1 MKRQGVYYAHSGEG
15 GRFQTAMAHSMNVAR
30 MAYIFGNEIGIG
42 RQVSAVARLHDLGK
56 WTSGF
61 QARLDGGSAVDH
73 SSIGAAMAA
82 TLMGSEETDS
92 FSFGPVWVGCHHSWL
107 PDWGNQYD
115 PPEADTWCGHAKRI
129 ENKIRNGAVEIP
141 AIPKTL
147 RGKMVSI
154 RPIKGIST
162 DTPLA
167 ASFLMRYGYSC
178 ITDADFLDTEEF
190 MHIADINRGHYD
202 SLETLLDRLNQKLA
216 SFAKPKT
223 PIARYRNSILNQ
235 CIKNSGGRKGLYTLT
250 VPTGGGKTLS
260 SMAFALRHAVKHGM
274 KRVIYVCPYTSIID
288 QNAQVFADIFDT
300 DGAKNVLEHHSGTG
314 YKSDFFH
321 PEHSDPRALAA
332 ENWDMPVVVTTTV
345 QFFESLYSNR
355 ISRCRKLH
363 NMANSVI
370 IIDETQLIPFEQLR
384 PCMAAISALVNLY
397 GCTVVLCTAT
407 QPYLKEL
414 IEEFSNELGKNL
426 QVHEICKTYRK
437 YYDKFK
443 RCQYRNM
450 GMIKAADVIDEMC
463 KARQVL
469 CVVNNRA
476 LAQKI
481 FNELPIDGRFHLST
495 SMTPK
500 HRKRKIKQIREAL
513 AEGKTV
519 RLVSTSLIEAGVDLD
534 FPTVMRQQAGLD
546 SILQAGGRCNRE
558 GLRDQKD
565 CAVFVFDIYQGQDR
579 KDPLKRTQMENDAI
593 LTGNIIREFKP
604 TKLDSLEAIHEYFYR
619 RMYAA
624 SACQMDKDGIV
635 AMLRDGYE
643 GRALPFETVARKF
656 SLIDDEKTVTVYV
669 PEDERGAV
677 LLRRLIKGER
687 TRNLFRELG
696 QYGVTVYRNQL
707 KKLLD
712 AGLCECT
719 DKEDTPDEE
728 KEYLYYMTNTDIYS
742 DDCGLPM

>member
-1 MKRQGVYYAHSGEG
+1 
-15 GRFQTAMAHSMNVAR
+15 
-30 MAYIFGNEIGIG
+30 
-42 RQVSAVARLHDLGK
+42 
-56 WTSGF
+56 
-61 QARLDGGSAVDH
+61 
-73 SSIGAAMAA
+73 
-82 TLMGSEETDS
+82 
-92 FSFGPVWVGCHHSWL
+92 
-107 PDWGNQYD
+107 
-115 PPEADTWCGHAKRI
+115 
-129 ENKIRNGAVEIP
+129 
-141 AIPKTL
+141 
-147 RGKMVSI
+147 
-154 RPIKGIST
+154 
-162 DTPLA
+162 
-167 ASFLMRYGYSC
+167 
-178 ITDADFLDTEEF
+178 
-190 MHIADINRGHYD
+190 
-202 SLETLLDRLNQKLA
+202 
-216 SFAKPKT
+216 
-223 PIARYRNSILNQ
+223 
-235 CIKNSGGRKGLYTLT
+235 
-250 VPTGGGKTLS
+250 
-260 SMAFALRHAVKHGM
+260 
-274 KRVIYVCPYTSIID
+274 
-288 QNAQVFADIFDT
+288 
-300 DGAKNVLEHHSGTG
+300 
-314 YKSDFFH
+314 
-321 PEHSDPRALAA
+321 
-332 ENWDMPVVVTTTV
+332 
-345 QFFESLYSNR
+345 
-355 ISRCRKLH
+355 
-363 NMANSVI
+363 
-370 IIDETQLIPFEQLR
+370 
-384 PCMAAISALVNLY
+384 
-397 GCTVVLCTAT
+397 
-407 QPYLKEL
+407 L

-450 GMIKAADVIDEMC
+450 GMIKAADVTDEMC

-481 FNELPIDGRFHLST
+481 FNELPTDGRFHLST

-513 AEGKTV
+513 SEGKTV

-558 GLRDQKD
+558 GLRDPKD

-579 KDPLKRTQMENDAI
+579 KDPTKRTRMENDAI

-604 TKLDSLEAIHEYFYR
+604 TNLDSLEAIHEYFYR

-643 GRALPFETVARKF
+643 GCALPFETVARKF